1 MVRAPA
7 PSVVARR
14 ELFDLFSAD
23 RGWGVALLSAPPGS
37 GKTVLLRSWIED
49 AALGSSVAWVSV
61 EREEHDPQRFWLSV
75 IRELRATTGAGGLV
89 EKLEPSPTFDGGAL
103 VERVVSELSSLEA
116 GIVLVIDDVHELRS
130 PDALRQLE
138 AFLDR
143 RPPLLRVV
151 IASRRDPGLGLHRLR
166 VAGELI
172 EIRGADL
179 RFTLEETRELLAA
192 AGVELSDESL
202 AQLHE
207 RTEGWA
213 AGLRLAALALAGHPH
228 PERFVAEFTG
238 SERTVADYL
247 FAEVLER
254 QPEQARWLLL
264 RTSIL
269 ERVNGPLADLLTG
282 TTGSLRVLQ
291 ELERSNAFVVSLDA
305 SRSWF
310 RYHRLFADLLRLEL
324 ERTEPDA
331 PPDLHLAAA
340 GWYEAHGDAVEA
352 IRHAQAAEDWT
363 FAARLV
369 ADHSPSIALDGRAAT
384 LEALLAGFPPG
395 SVSADPELAVAFARG
410 EIFGGEIGDA
420 DEYIALAERNAPR
433 VREERRRHFEVSL
446 RLARLMLA
454 RRRGDFVSALEEAR
468 PLLAAQESAPGEAA
482 VDKDVRTAAFLQLGI
497 VELWS
502 AEFAEAEQ
510 HLEQG
515 LELARAGRRPYLEA
529 QCLSYLAVTAGRR
542 SLAHARERALEA
554 IGIAGAHGWDADRV
568 VGAALVALGNVDV
581 WQGRFR
587 DAEQWLG
594 RAESAVHAAMEPGTG
609 LMLHVARG
617 RLNAALGRYA
627 DAAAAYGAA
636 VRLEELVVGPQLM
649 TVPSRRLLAQTQMQM
664 GDPDGARATLAELR
678 DEEGRGS
685 DMALAA
691 LAYADLAE
699 GHEQEAV
706 DALAPVV
713 DGSLPSNPMLLVEV
727 FLLDA
732 IARERLGERR
742 TAEADIER
750 ALELAEPNGLIWPF
764 VVTPVRDL
772 LERHPRHGTAHGA
785 LLKDILSVISG
796 SPPPSPAG
804 EPAAL
809 REDLTDSEL
818 RVLRYLPSNL
828 SAPEIGSELYLSVHT
843 VKTHIRHIYA
853 KLGVHGRAEA
863 VERARELGLLASSS
877 PLR

>member
-14 ELFDLFSAD
+14 ELFDLLSAD
-23 RGWGVALLSAPPGS
+23 SGWGVALLSAPPGS
-37 GKTVLLRSWIED
+37 GKTVLLRSWIEE
-49 AALGSSVAWVSV
+49 AGLGSSVAWVSV

-89 EKLEPSPTFDGGAL
+89 ETLEPSPTFDGGAL

-143 RPPLLRVV
+143 RPHLLRVV

-166 VAGELI
+166 LAGELI

-207 RTEGWA
+207 RTEGWV

-254 QPEQARWLLL
+254 QPVQARRLLL

-282 TTGSLRVLQ
+282 TTGSLRALQ

-331 PPDLHLAAA
+331 LPDLHLAAA

-384 LEALLAGFPPG
+384 LEALLAGFPPS
-395 SVSADPELAVAFARG
+395 SVSADPELAVVFARG
-410 EIFGGEIGDA
+410 EVFGGEIGDA
-420 DEYIALAERNAPR
+420 DEYIALAERNAPG
-433 VREERRRHFEVSL
+433 VREERRRRFEVSL

-454 RRRGDFVSALEEAR
+454 RRRGDFVSALEEAQ

-482 VDKDVRTAAFLQLGI
+482 LDKDVRTAAFLQLGI

-510 HLEQG
+510 HLERG
-515 LELARAGRRPYLEA
+515 LQLARAGGRPYLEA
-529 QCLSYLAVTAGRR
+529 QCLSYHAITAGRR
-542 SLAHARERALEA
+542 SLAQARERALEA

-568 VGAALVALGNVDV
+568 VGAALIALGNVDV

-587 DAEQWLG
+587 
-594 RAESAVHAAMEPGTG
+594 
-609 LMLHVARG
+609 
-617 RLNAALGRYA
+617 
-627 DAAAAYGAA
+627 
-636 VRLEELVVGPQLM
+636 
-649 TVPSRRLLAQTQMQM
+649 
-664 GDPDGARATLAELR
+664 
-678 DEEGRGS
+678 
-685 DMALAA
+685 
-691 LAYADLAE
+691 
-699 GHEQEAV
+699 EA
-706 DALAPVV
+706 
-713 DGSLPSNPMLLVEV
+713 
-727 FLLDA
+727 
-732 IARERLGERR
+732 
-742 TAEADIER
+742 
-750 ALELAEPNGLIWPF
+750 
-764 VVTPVRDL
+764 
-772 LERHPRHGTAHGA
+772 
-785 LLKDILSVISG
+785 
-796 SPPPSPAG
+796 
-804 EPAAL
+804 
-809 REDLTDSEL
+809 
-818 RVLRYLPSNL
+818 
-828 SAPEIGSELYLSVHT
+828 
-843 VKTHIRHIYA
+843 
-853 KLGVHGRAEA
+853 
-863 VERARELGLLASSS
+863 
-877 PLR
+877 